1 MDASLGL
8 KFLKSARGGGEG
20 RNFLDDGTI
29 REIPLGGRILIGR
42 SQLVRKLDFIV
53 GGRAAL
59 SRGRVFRGRHGI
71 SVLTGKVSAIEQ
83 ASGFCSSP

>member
-59 SRGRVFRGRHGI
+59 SRVFRGRHGI

>member
-20 RNFLDDGTI
+20 KNFLDDGTI

-59 SRGRVFRGRHGI
+59 FRVFCGRHGI

>member
-59 SRGRVFRGRHGI
+59 SRVFRGCHGI